1 MVKCMYG
8 GNFRPKRQ
16 TLHQTKRRK
25 KKKERLPSSLVKPPS
40 LSKAYSPSPVSWH
53 LVISLITND
62 MNPCMSIEIYTSRL
76 IFSEVKISV

>member
-1 MVKCMYG
+1 MVKCMYD

-40 LSKAYSPSPVSWH
+40 LRKASSPSPVSWH
-53 LVISLITND
+53 LVTSLITLVVNH
-62 MNPCMSIEIYTSRL
+62 CMSIENIYQ
-76 IFSEVKISV
+76 

>member
-25 KKKERLPSSLVKPPS
+25 KKERLPSSPAKPPS
-40 LSKAYSPSPVSWH
+40 LRKASSPSPVSRQ
-53 LVISLITND
+53 LVTSLITHIVNH
-62 MNPCMSIEIYTSRL
+62 CMSIEIYTSRL